1 MVATELTTINS
12 EGSSN
17 LLSHLFFICEE
28 LAAFIELESGEVG
41 I

>member
-17 LLSHLFFICEE
+17 LLSHIFLICEKFMM
-28 LAAFIELESGEVG
+28 LVELESGEVG
-41 I
+41 T